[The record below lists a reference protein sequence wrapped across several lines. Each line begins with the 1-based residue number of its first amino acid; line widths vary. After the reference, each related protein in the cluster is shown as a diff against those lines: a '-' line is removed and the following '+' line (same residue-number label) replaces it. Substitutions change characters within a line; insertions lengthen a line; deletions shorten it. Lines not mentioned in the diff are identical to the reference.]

1 MRGAS
6 RVSLAELTERLDAA
20 IPPPA
25 TSRPAPARAET
36 ADKVGDE
43 LFAVVRL
50 LDSEHGLRRALAD
63 PAKPSEEKAAVV
75 RRLLH
80 GQVSA
85 ETEDL
90 VAEAAA
96 ARWASPSDLADAI
109 EQLAI
114 EALALAAQLGGT
126 LDDLEDDLFRFSRL
140 VSGQPGLREALIGPA
155 PAGAKRSLLTNLLG
169 GKVSGPSLS
178 LITQVLT
185 HPRGRSP
192 QAALDLCAS
201 IAARRREQLIAEV
214 RVAAEL
220 TAEQRRTLAAAL
232 TEAYGQ
238 GIHLN
243 VVHDPA
249 VIGGLSVRIGDEL
262 IDGTA
267 ATRLAE
273 VRRKLAG

>member
-6 RVSLAELTERLDAA
+6 RASYAELREGLAA
-20 IPPPA
+20 VAVGPA
-25 TSRPAPARAET
+25 TAEQI
-36 ADKVGDE
+36 GDQ

-63 PAKPSEEKAAVV
+63 PSKPGAEKATTV

-80 GQVSA
+80 GRVSEA
-85 ETEDL
+85 TEGL
-90 VAEAAA
+90 VADAAA
-96 ARWASPSDLADAI
+96 SHWATSGDFADAL

-114 EALALAAQLGGT
+114 ESLTLSSQFSGT
-126 LDDLEDDLFRFSRL
+126 LDDLEDDLFRFGRV
-140 VSGQPGLREALIGPA
+140 VSAQTGLRSALTGATPPA
-155 PAGAKRSLLTNLLG
+155 AKTSLLDSLLAA
-169 GKVSGPSLS
+169 KVSGPSLS

-192 QAALDLCAS
+192 QAALDLAAS
-201 IAARRREQLIAEV
+201 IAARRREQLIAV
-214 RVAAEL
+214 ARVATEL
-220 TAEQRRTLAAAL
+220 SAAQRQRLLQTLQAV
-232 TEAYGQ
+232 YGR

-243 VVHDPA
+243 VVLDPA
-249 VIGGLSVRIGDEL
+249 VIGGVSVHVGDEL

-267 ATRLAE
+267 AGRLAA

>member
-6 RVSLAELTERLDAA
+6 RASYAELRDRLDAA
-20 IPPPA
+20 A
-25 TSRPAPARAET
+25 GGNVAAERI
-36 ADKVGDE
+36 GDE
-43 LFAVVRL
+43 LFAVARL

-63 PAKPSEEKAAVV
+63 PTKLSHEKAEVA

-80 GQVSA
+80 GKVSA

-96 ARWASPSDLADAI
+96 ARWASPGDMADGI

-114 EALALAAQLGGT
+114 EALTLAAQFGGT
-126 LDDLEDDLFRFSRL
+126 LDDLEDDLFRFGRV

-155 PAGAKRSLLTNLLG
+155 GTDAKRSLLANLLSD
-169 GKVSGPSLS
+169 KVSSPALAM
-178 LITQVLT
+178 ITQVLT

-192 QAALDLCAS
+192 QAALDLCAG
-201 IAARRREQLIAEV
+201 IAARRREQLIAVV

-220 TAEQRRTLAAAL
+220 TAQQRRRLKATL

-238 GIHLN
+238 GVHLN

-249 VIGGLSVRIGDEL
+249 VIGGMSVQIGDEL

-267 ATRLAE
+267 ASRLAV